1 MSEGALELEYR
12 PIVDEYDP
20 LRYAPWVRELAK
32 RNGAYVIRDLE
43 TGEALYVGES
53 HSKRLHGTLT
63 RHFQSWTGYQ
73 AGTLYDRYRVEVAI
87 AALDGSARD
96 VIAKQKE
103 LIRALSPVDNVHHRE
118 WAERDDEDPTS
129 FDPSTF
135 GDDADDFSDDW

>member
-1 MSEGALELEYR
+1 MSEGALELAYR

-20 LRYAPWVRELAK
+20 LRYAAWVRGLDK

-43 TGEALYVGES
+43 TQESLYVGES
-53 HSKRLHGTLT
+53 HSQRLYATLT

-73 AGTLYDRYRVEVAI
+73 AGTLYDRYRVEVAV
-87 AALDGSARD
+87 AALDATARE

-103 LIRALSPVDNVHHRE
+103 LIRTLSPVDNVHHRE
-118 WAERDDEDPTS
+118 WAEADDPTS

>member
-1 MSEGALELEYR
+1 MSGAELEFR
-12 PIVDEYDP
+12 PVVDEYDP

-32 RNGAYVIRDLE
+32 RNGAYVIRDIE
-43 TGEALYVGES
+43 TGEVLYVGES
-53 HSKRLHGTLT
+53 HSERLYSTLT

-73 AGTLYDRYRVEVAI
+73 AGTLYTRYRIEVAV
-87 AALDGSARD
+87 AALDGTARE

-118 WAERDDEDPTS
+118 WAEADDPTS

-135 GDDADDFSDDW
+135 DHDSDDFRDDW